1 MIRDGVEYVLVPVEI
16 ARAVIHVPGSVY
28 GVAGVHSLCQFCP
41 YSYAQTRN
49 PGTCQ
54 NQCKDN
60 TKEYTDHIYV
70 DKPTAVL
77 MVLEGS

>member
-28 GVAGVHSLCQFCP
+28 DVAGRDRLCQFCP
-41 YSYAQTRN
+41 YSHAKTRKL
-49 PGTCQ
+49 GTCTG
-54 NQCKDN
+54 QCNSDLAN
-60 TKEYTDHIYV
+60 PTDRIYV